1 MKSFLVMVSVQRQS
15 SCVMCAGLNPVAICW
30 QTDRHQPHGLNGQ
43 AIFDAPGGF
52 PFFTVYVLI
61 IL

>member
-1 MKSFLVMVSVQRQS
+1 MVSVQRQS